1 MAGISLAAFSNVY
14 CKWCAESG
22 YRFSQSDVEKLHT
35 AARNAVA
42 AFPQNDSTKLLIAQ
56 AVDSLNI
63 VYDALYILR
72 GEMLCLASML
82 PGFEV
87 VMAMQGADEVTGPQ
101 LMGDVR
107 RFTHKSTLVA
117 FAGMERAALPVRYIR
132 LQVPP
137 YFQARLSPSAK
148 NPVHGRRHDPS
159 AFRPGQSYISIHGQ
173 KESRR
178 QALLW
183 LHGDRRR

>member
-1 MAGISLAAFSNVY
+1 
-14 CKWCAESG
+14 
-22 YRFSQSDVEKLHT
+22 
-35 AARNAVA
+35 
-42 AFPQNDSTKLLIAQ
+42 
-56 AVDSLNI
+56 
-63 VYDALYILR
+63 
-72 GEMLCLASML
+72 
-82 PGFEV
+82 
-87 VMAMQGADEVTGPQ
+87 MQGADEVTGPQ
-101 LMGDVR
+101 LMAEIGDVR

-159 AFRPGQSYISIHGQ
+159 AQAYILIYGQ
-173 KESRR
+173 KGSRR

-183 LHGDRRR
+183 LHWQVCEVAYPDEWVKNKCRAHILFWPHKLRQISMRPGLQSSSIFELNLYPML